1 MKENEFKILS
11 KMLSLILRHK
21 LETIGIQ
28 LDKNG
33 WTSVDKLIENINL
46 NQEFQSFH
54 LNSHF
59 NLALLVTK
67 DILDEI
73 VATNNKKRFEY
84 SSDGSMIRARQ
95 GHSVDVDLGYKP
107 VTPPEVL
114 YHGTSED
121 VVDSIFENGIEK
133 RNRHHVHLSEN
144 HETAMAVGKRHG
156 KPCALTVDCKSMV
169 SDGYEFFKTDN
180 GVWLVDHVPSA
191 YIYSELRFKS
201 KSKTG
206 NERIQTYFDETEFE
220 KKLEKDNG
228 ISRYRFEQ
236 NPAERIFVE
245 EFLEQDKWSNT
256 LEYILS
262 SYSNIRQ
269 DVTDEQRAVAMTI
282 IQWMGSP
289 CGQLFLQVVAE
300 RCKKEGCKLRVI

>member
-1 MKENEFKILS
+1 MNLNRKEIMEEKKLKQLS
-11 KMLSLILRHK
+11 KFLSLVLRHK
-21 LETIGIQ
+21 PQTIGIK
-28 LDKNG
+28 LDENG
-33 WTSVDKLIENINL
+33 WTNIDKLIKNINVSQIE
-46 NQEFQSFH
+46 NFK
-54 LNSHF
+54 
-59 NLALLVTK
+59 VYITK

-73 VATNNKKRFEY
+73 VQTNNKKRFEY

-133 RNRHHVHLSEN
+133 RSRHHVHLSEN

-201 KSKTG
+201 KSKKG
-206 NERIQTYFDETEFE
+206 NERIQTYFDETESE
-220 KKLEKDNG
+220 QKSEKDDG
-228 ISRYRFEQ
+228 ISRYRFDQ

-245 EFLEQDKWSNT
+245 EFIEQDKCCYT
-256 LEYILS
+256 LEYLLS
-262 SYSNIRQ
+262 PTANVRK

-289 CGQLFLQVVAE
+289 CGQSFLEVVAE
-300 RCKKEGCKLRVI
+300 RCQKEGCKLRGI